1 MKGRKR
7 HIAVDTLGLVMAVQV
22 HPANVQDNVGAVG
35 VLAHLKHYERL
46 TTIRADGAYRGMVT
60 AYARAHGW
68 ALEVIRRQGGPFQVL
83 PKRWVVER
91 TFAWLG
97 RWRRLS
103 KDYEGTCQSSRAW
116 VLIAMTGLML
126 RRLTP

>member
-1 MKGRKR
+1 
-7 HIAVDTLGLVMAVQV
+7 MAVQV

-103 KDYEGTCQSSRAW
+103 KDYVEASVEG
-116 VLIAMTGLML
+116 L
-126 RRLTP
+126 RRHVPEQQGVGAHRHDWADAAETDTLTFLNTL